1 MLSNQTT
8 SKKALIVIDV
18 QNDYFSDGQFPLA
31 NVDATLLN
39 IESAIVRAQK
49 NGIAVILIQ
58 HIANA
63 PAGQAPF
70 FNKDS
75 EGVKLHAR
83 ISAAAPEAPI
93 VQKAYADSFY
103 QTSLDSELST
113 LEVDQIYLC
122 GMMTQNCVNHT
133 ALSKAAHQYDVTIL
147 ADCCTTVS
155 SILHNIALRA
165 VATSVN
171 VAELDA
177 VLPQ

>member
-18 QNDYFSDGQFPLA
+18 QNDYFSDGQFPLFNA
-31 NVDATLLN
+31 EATLLN
-39 IESAIVRAQK
+39 IESAIAKAQK
-49 NGIAVILIQ
+49 NGMAVILIQ
-58 HIANA
+58 HVANA

-70 FNKDS
+70 FNRDS
-75 EGVKLHAR
+75 EGVKLHTR

-93 VQKAYADSFY
+93 VIKAYADSFY
-103 QTSLDSELST
+103 QTSLDSELSKFG
-113 LEVDQIYLC
+113 VDQIYLC

-133 ALSKAAHQYDVTIL
+133 ALSKAANNYDVTIL

-155 SILHNIALRA
+155 QMLHNIALRA

-171 VAELDA
+171 VIELNSA
-177 VLPQ
+177 FPQ